1 MGLGGFNSNAL
12 RFGQTYGNETPRKL
26 HGSTQSTQ
34 NPAANFFDATDA
46 YANLQGAV
54 IHIMPTISPEHK
66 ATFKA
71 FITAFS
77 QNYNCSWDSEVV
89 FGCTDPIYMLKQTTR
104 TISLSFKVPA
114 ANAGE
119 AYDNLSRV
127 QALISCLYP
136 AYTSL
141 GNATT
146 IAQSPL
152 CRLSVLNLTPAS
164 KSSLSSTSRPF
175 NTPQRSDSIINA
187 ESGVLCAIKS
197 VGIAHNLENAEGG
210 VYQDGPAAFLPKFI
224 EVTLDCDV
232 IHEETQ
238 GWRRSQDG
246 MRFTANGRGPYQV
259 DSRASREVEGNVNLG
274 RYDGNRLGSLRDRST
289 PPYSDRAVI
298 PRAVPLSNLPGS
310 APNLYGSDTA
320 ANRAANAERAND
332 ALRANAEARDGGLFG
347 GLIARRDDRA
357 VGGIAGSGRR
367 ERLASRSLSLY
378 DRAGDATNP
387 RRQERLTNR
396 AGRYMEAAAD
406 EMERLEY
413 LDDLGDFID

>member
-1 MGLGGFNSNAL
+1 MSDNSSNNHMGAGGFNSEAL
-12 RFGQTYGNETPRKL
+12 KIGTTYGDDTNRRL
-26 HGSTQSTQ
+26 HGA
-34 NPAANFFDATDA
+34 PADRAFFDATDA

-77 QNYNCSWDSEVV
+77 QNYNCNWDSVSV
-89 FGCTDPIYMLKQTTR
+89 FGRTDPIYMFKQTTR
-104 TISLSFKVPA
+104 SITLSFKVPA

-164 KSSLSSTSRPF
+164 KSSVSSTSRPF
-175 NTPQRSDSIINA
+175 NTPQRSESIINA

-197 VGIAHNLENAEGG
+197 VAIAHNLENAEGG
-210 VYQDGPAAFLPKFI
+210 VYQDGPASFLPKFV

-238 GWRRSQDG
+238 GWRRSEGG
-246 MRFTANGRGPYQV
+246 MRFTANGRAPYQV
-259 DSRASREVEGNVNLG
+259 DSRASREVGGNVNLG
-274 RYDGNRLGSLRDRST
+274 QVRRPVYRSQASRFGEQ
-289 PPYSDRAVI
+289 PRI

-310 APNLYGSDTA
+310 DPSLYGPDTA

-332 ALRANAEARDGGLFG
+332 ALRANAEARYGGLFG
-347 GLIARRDDRA
+347 GLIAGRDANRVQSRQR
-357 VGGIAGSGRR
+357 VG
-367 ERLASRSLSLY
+367 RLAGRQSSLLESANEAGLDTRRGQRLQ
-378 DRAGDATNP
+378 DRHDNVM
-387 RRQERLTNR
+387 Q
-396 AGRYMEAAAD
+396 AAAD

-413 LDDLGDFID
+413 IDDLQDFID